1 MYSSDK
7 QIDNF
12 LFRSIGVTGISFLHT
27 QATNISLHI
36 IIQIMASNKAFWGI
50 VTAAAVGAV
59 IGLLFAPDEGNKTR
73 KKIKKRTN
81 SLASDLIDALEKS
94 KEKAASVAGNLKS
107 KGQQYKDE
115 AIDTAEQY
123 VDDANEEI
131 NKFK

>member
-1 MYSSDK
+1 M
-7 QIDNF
+7 
-12 LFRSIGVTGISFLHT
+12 
-27 QATNISLHI
+27 ATN
-36 IIQIMASNKAFWGI
+36 KALWGI

-73 KKIKKRTN
+73 KKIKKKTN

-94 KEKAASVAGNLKS
+94 KEKAASAAGTIKE

-131 NKFK
+131 EKYR